1 MDESDGASLPK
12 RGRPS
17 VYGGKTTRIR
27 LATDVFHQWN
37 IRKDEMGYSNK
48 THSEFAEI
56 LLQKSMEIAVATT
69 ETSSPE
75 RPVSPTGTIHLHI
88 FFYKELG
95 LTNYLHMFALVDI

>member
-56 LLQKSMEIAVATT
+56 LLQKSMEITVAMT
-69 ETSSPE
+69 EISS
-75 RPVSPTGTIHLHI
+75 TAMIHLHI
-88 FFYKELG
+88 FYKEPG
-95 LTNYLHMFALVDI
+95 LMNYLHMFALVDI